1 MKVFDAICL
10 RRSIRKYKSD
20 PVEKGKLERILEAG
34 RLSPSAVN
42 KQPWHFIVVRDP
54 SVRESLRASYG
65 QSWFVNAP
73 LIIVVCA
80 DPSSAWVRRDGEEFW
95 KVDAAIALQDM
106 ILCATE
112 EGLGTCW
119 IGAFNENA
127 IREMLK
133 IPSHLKVIALLALGY
148 PREKLDISA
157 KIAHLIRPRKKLEK
171 IAYLEEYGKKFQFP
185 C

>member
-80 DPSSAWVRRDGEEFW
+80 DPNSAWVRRDGEEFW

-119 IGAFNENA
+119 IGAFSEEPA
-127 IREMLK
+127 RRVLK
-133 IPSHLKVIALLALGY
+133 IPEKIRIAAMTPLGY
-148 PREKLDISA
+148 ADESKEPVSDRKPLK
-157 KIAHLIRPRKKLEK
+157 KITH
-171 IAYLEEYGKKFQFP
+171 YEYW
-185 C
+185 

>member
-1 MKVFDAICL
+1 MNAFETIRS
-10 RRSIRKYKSD
+10 RRSIRRYKTD
-20 PVEKGKLERILEAG
+20 PVEEEKLQRILEAG

-65 QSWFVNAP
+65 QNWFVNAP

-80 DPSSAWVRRDGEEFW
+80 DPSNAWVRRDGEEYW
-95 KVDAAIALQDM
+95 KVDATIALQDM

-119 IGAFNENA
+119 IGAFNEEPA
-127 IREMLK
+127 RRALK
-133 IPSHLKVIALLALGY
+133 IP
-148 PREKLDISA
+148 
-157 KIAHLIRPRKKLEK
+157 EK
-171 IAYLEEYGKKFQFP
+171 IRIVAMTPVGYADERKEPVSDRKPLNEMTHYEYW
-185 C
+185 

>member
-119 IGAFNENA
+119 IGAFSEEPA
-127 IREMLK
+127 RRVLK
-133 IPSHLKVIALLALGY
+133 IPEKIRIAAMTPLGY
-148 PREKLDISA
+148 ADESKEPVSDRKPLK
-157 KIAHLIRPRKKLEK
+157 KITHYE
-171 IAYLEEYGKKFQFP
+171 
-185 C
+185 CW

>member
-1 MKVFDAICL
+1 MKVFDAISL

-119 IGAFNENA
+119 IGAFSEEPA
-127 IREMLK
+127 RRVLK
-133 IPSHLKVIALLALGY
+133 IPEKIRIAAMTPLGY
-148 PREKLDISA
+148 ADESKEPVSDRKPLK
-157 KIAHLIRPRKKLEK
+157 KITH
-171 IAYLEEYGKKFQFP
+171 YEYW
-185 C
+185 

>member
-10 RRSIRKYKSD
+10 RRSIRKYKPD

-119 IGAFNENA
+119 IGAFSEEPA
-127 IREMLK
+127 RRVLK
-133 IPSHLKVIALLALGY
+133 IPEKIRIAAMTPLGY
-148 PREKLDISA
+148 ADESKEPVSDRKPLK
-157 KIAHLIRPRKKLEK
+157 KITH
-171 IAYLEEYGKKFQFP
+171 YEYW
-185 C
+185 

>member
-10 RRSIRKYKSD
+10 RRSIRKYKPD

-95 KVDAAIALQDM
+95 KVDAAIALQNM

-119 IGAFNENA
+119 IGAFSEEPA
-127 IREMLK
+127 RRVLK
-133 IPSHLKVIALLALGY
+133 IPEKIRIAAMTPLGY
-148 PREKLDISA
+148 ADESKEPVSDRKPLK
-157 KIAHLIRPRKKLEK
+157 KITH
-171 IAYLEEYGKKFQFP
+171 YEYW
-185 C
+185 

>member
-95 KVDAAIALQDM
+95 KVDAAIALQNM

-119 IGAFNENA
+119 IGAFSEEPA
-127 IREMLK
+127 RRVLK
-133 IPSHLKVIALLALGY
+133 IPEKIRIAAMTPLGY
-148 PREKLDISA
+148 ADESKEPVSDRKPLK
-157 KIAHLIRPRKKLEK
+157 KITH
-171 IAYLEEYGKKFQFP
+171 YEYW
-185 C
+185 

>member
-1 MKVFDAICL
+1 MNVFEAIRT
-10 RRSIRKYKSD
+10 RRSVRRYKTD
-20 PVEKGKLERILEAG
+20 PVEENKLQRILEAG

-80 DPSSAWVRRDGEEFW
+80 DPSNAWVRRDGEEYW

-119 IGAFNENA
+119 IGAFNEEPA
-127 IREMLK
+127 RRVLK
-133 IPSHLKVIALLALGY
+133 IPEKMRIVAMTPVGYADESKAPVSDRKPLKEIMHY
-148 PREKLDISA
+148 D
-157 KIAHLIRPRKKLEK
+157 
-171 IAYLEEYGKKFQFP
+171 
-185 C
+185 CW

>member
-119 IGAFNENA
+119 IGAFSEEPA
-127 IREMLK
+127 RRVLK
-133 IPSHLKVIALLALGY
+133 IPEKIRIAAMTPLGY
-148 PREKLDISA
+148 ADESKEPVSDRKPLK
-157 KIAHLIRPRKKLEK
+157 KITH
-171 IAYLEEYGKKFQFP
+171 YEYW
-185 C
+185 

>member
-80 DPSSAWVRRDGEEFW
+80 DPNSAWVRRDGEEFW
-95 KVDAAIALQDM
+95 KVDAAIALQNM

-119 IGAFNENA
+119 IGAFSEEPA
-127 IREMLK
+127 RRVLK
-133 IPSHLKVIALLALGY
+133 IPEKIRIAAMTPLGY
-148 PREKLDISA
+148 ADESKEPVSDRKPLK
-157 KIAHLIRPRKKLEK
+157 KITH
-171 IAYLEEYGKKFQFP
+171 YEYW
-185 C
+185 

>member
-1 MKVFDAICL
+1 MNVFEAIRT
-10 RRSIRKYKSD
+10 RRSVRRYKTD
-20 PVEKGKLERILEAG
+20 PVEENKLQRILEAG

-80 DPSSAWVRRDGEEFW
+80 NPSNAWVRRDGEEYW

-119 IGAFNENA
+119 IGAFNEEPA
-127 IREMLK
+127 RRVLK
-133 IPSHLKVIALLALGY
+133 IPEKMRIVAMTPLGY
-148 PREKLDISA
+148 AEQSKAPVSD
-157 KIAHLIRPRKKLEK
+157 RKPLKE
-171 IAYLEEYGKKFQFP
+171 IMHYD
-185 C
+185 CW

>member
-20 PVEKGKLERILEAG
+20 NVEKGKLERILEAG

-42 KQPWHFIVVRDP
+42 KQPWHFIVIRDP

-95 KVDAAIALQDM
+95 KVDAAIAMQDM

-119 IGAFNENA
+119 IGAFSEEPA
-127 IREMLK
+127 RRVLK
-133 IPSHLKVIALLALGY
+133 IPEKIRIAAMTPLGY
-148 PREKLDISA
+148 ADESKEPVSDRKPLK
-157 KIAHLIRPRKKLEK
+157 KITH
-171 IAYLEEYGKKFQFP
+171 YEYW
-185 C
+185 

>member
-1 MKVFDAICL
+1 M
-10 RRSIRKYKSD
+10 
-20 PVEKGKLERILEAG
+20 
-34 RLSPSAVN
+34 
-42 KQPWHFIVVRDP
+42 
-54 SVRESLRASYG
+54 RASYG

-119 IGAFNENA
+119 IGAFSEEPA
-127 IREMLK
+127 RRVLK
-133 IPSHLKVIALLALGY
+133 IPEKIRIAAMTPLGY
-148 PREKLDISA
+148 ADESKEPVSDRKPLK
-157 KIAHLIRPRKKLEK
+157 KITH
-171 IAYLEEYGKKFQFP
+171 YEYW
-185 C
+185 

>member
-10 RRSIRKYKSD
+10 RRSIRKYKSN
-20 PVEKGKLERILEAG
+20 PVEKAKLQRILEAG

-42 KQPWHFIVVRDP
+42 KQPWHFIVVTDS

-73 LIIVVCA
+73 IIIVVCA
-80 DPSSAWVRRDGEEFW
+80 DPSRAWVRRDGEEFW
-95 KVDAAIALQDM
+95 KVDGAIALQDM

-119 IGAFNENA
+119 IGAFSEEPA
-127 IREMLK
+127 RRVLK
-133 IPSHLKVIALLALGY
+133 IPQNIRIVAMTPLGY
-148 PREKLDISA
+148 PDESKKPVSD
-157 KIAHLIRPRKKLEK
+157 RKPLNE
-171 IAYLEEYGKKFQFP
+171 ITHYEHW
-185 C
+185 

>member
-95 KVDAAIALQDM
+95 KVDAAIAMQDM

-119 IGAFNENA
+119 IGAFSEEPA
-127 IREMLK
+127 RRVLK
-133 IPSHLKVIALLALGY
+133 IPENIRIAAMTPLGY
-148 PREKLDISA
+148 ADESKEPVSDRKPLK
-157 KIAHLIRPRKKLEK
+157 KITH
-171 IAYLEEYGKKFQFP
+171 YEYW
-185 C
+185 

>member
-42 KQPWHFIVVRDP
+42 KQPWHFIVVTDP

-95 KVDAAIALQDM
+95 KVDATIALQDM

-119 IGAFNENA
+119 IGAFSEEPA
-127 IREMLK
+127 RRVLK
-133 IPSHLKVIALLALGY
+133 IPEKIRIVAMTPLGY
-148 PREKLDISA
+148 ADESKEPVSD
-157 KIAHLIRPRKKLEK
+157 RKPLKE
-171 IAYLEEYGKKFQFP
+171 ITHYEYW
-185 C
+185 

>member
-1 MKVFDAICL
+1 MKVFDAICF

-119 IGAFNENA
+119 IGAFSEEPA
-127 IREMLK
+127 RRVLK
-133 IPSHLKVIALLALGY
+133 IPEKIRIVAMTPLGY
-148 PREKLDISA
+148 ANESKEPVSD
-157 KIAHLIRPRKKLEK
+157 RKSLKE
-171 IAYLEEYGKKFQFP
+171 ITHYEYW
-185 C
+185 

>member
-1 MKVFDAICL
+1 MNVFEAIRT
-10 RRSIRKYKSD
+10 RRSVRRYKTH
-20 PVEKGKLERILEAG
+20 PVEENKLQRILEAG

-80 DPSSAWVRRDGEEFW
+80 DPSNAWVRRDGEEYW

-119 IGAFNENA
+119 IGAFNEEPA
-127 IREMLK
+127 RRVLK
-133 IPSHLKVIALLALGY
+133 IPEKIRIVAMTPLGY
-148 PREKLDISA
+148 ADESKAPVSDRKPLKESCTMTVGKSM
-157 KIAHLIRPRKKLEK
+157 LI
-171 IAYLEEYGKKFQFP
+171 
-185 C
+185 

>member
-10 RRSIRKYKSD
+10 RRSIRRYKSD
-20 PVEKGKLERILEAG
+20 PVEKRKLERILEAG

-42 KQPWHFIVVRDP
+42 KQPWHFIVVRDH

-95 KVDAAIALQDM
+95 KVDAAIAMQDM

-119 IGAFNENA
+119 IGAFSEEPA
-127 IREMLK
+127 RRVLK
-133 IPSHLKVIALLALGY
+133 IPEKIRIAAMTPLGY
-148 PREKLDISA
+148 ADESKEPVSDRKPLK
-157 KIAHLIRPRKKLEK
+157 KITH
-171 IAYLEEYGKKFQFP
+171 YEYW
-185 C
+185 

>member
-1 MKVFDAICL
+1 MNVFDAICT
-10 RRSIRKYKSD
+10 RRSVRRYKAD
-20 PVEKGKLERILEAG
+20 PVEEEKLQRILEAG

-54 SVRESLRASYG
+54 SVRETLRASYG

-80 DPSSAWVRRDGEEFW
+80 DPSKAWVRRDGEEYW

-112 EGLGTCW
+112 QGLGTCW
-119 IGAFNENA
+119 IGAFNEEA
-127 IREMLK
+127 ARRALK
-133 IPSHLKVIALLALGY
+133 IPEKIRIVAMTPLGY
-148 PREKLDISA
+148 ADE
-157 KIAHLIRPRKKLEK
+157 RKEPVSDRKSLNE
-171 IAYLEEYGKKFQFP
+171 ITHYE
-185 C
+185 CW

>member
-34 RLSPSAVN
+34 RRSPSAVN

-119 IGAFNENA
+119 IGAFSEEPA
-127 IREMLK
+127 RRVLK
-133 IPSHLKVIALLALGY
+133 IPEKIRIAAMTPLGY
-148 PREKLDISA
+148 ADESKEPVSDRKPLK
-157 KIAHLIRPRKKLEK
+157 KITHYEHW
-171 IAYLEEYGKKFQFP
+171 
-185 C
+185 

>member
-42 KQPWHFIVVRDP
+42 KQPWHFIVVTDP

-119 IGAFNENA
+119 IGAFSEEPA
-127 IREMLK
+127 RRVLK
-133 IPSHLKVIALLALGY
+133 IPEKIRIVAMTPLGY
-148 PREKLDISA
+148 ADESKEPVSD
-157 KIAHLIRPRKKLEK
+157 RKPLEK
-171 IAYLEEYGKKFQFP
+171 ITHYEYW
-185 C
+185 

>member
-1 MKVFDAICL
+1 MKVFDAISL

-119 IGAFNENA
+119 IGAFSEEPA
-127 IREMLK
+127 RRVLK
-133 IPSHLKVIALLALGY
+133 IPEKIRIAAMTPLGY
-148 PREKLDISA
+148 ADESKKPVSD
-157 KIAHLIRPRKKLEK
+157 RKPLKE
-171 IAYLEEYGKKFQFP
+171 ITHYEYW
-185 C
+185 

>member
-95 KVDAAIALQDM
+95 KVDAAIALQNM

-119 IGAFNENA
+119 IGAFSEEPA
-127 IREMLK
+127 RRALK
-133 IPSHLKVIALLALGY
+133 IPEKIRIAAMTPLGY
-148 PREKLDISA
+148 ADESKEPVSDRKPLK
-157 KIAHLIRPRKKLEK
+157 KITH
-171 IAYLEEYGKKFQFP
+171 YEYW
-185 C
+185 

>member
-1 MKVFDAICL
+1 MNVFEAIRT
-10 RRSIRKYKSD
+10 RRSVRRYKTH
-20 PVEKGKLERILEAG
+20 PVEENKLQRILEAG

-80 DPSSAWVRRDGEEFW
+80 DPSNAWVRRDGEEYW
-95 KVDAAIALQDM
+95 KVDAAIALQNM

-119 IGAFNENA
+119 IGAFNEEPA
-127 IREMLK
+127 RRVLK
-133 IPSHLKVIALLALGY
+133 IPEKIRIVAMTPLGY
-148 PREKLDISA
+148 ADESKAPVSD
-157 KIAHLIRPRKKLEK
+157 RKPLKE
-171 IAYLEEYGKKFQFP
+171 IMHYD
-185 C
+185 CW

>member
-1 MKVFDAICL
+1 MNILDTIRT
-10 RRSIRKYKSD
+10 RRSIRRYKTD
-20 PVEKGKLERILEAG
+20 PVEEEKLQRILEAG

-65 QSWFVNAP
+65 QNWFVNAP

-80 DPSSAWVRRDGEEFW
+80 DPGNAWVRRDGEEYW
-95 KVDAAIALQDM
+95 KVDATIALQDM

-119 IGAFNENA
+119 IGAFSEEPA
-127 IREMLK
+127 RRALK
-133 IPSHLKVIALLALGY
+133 IP
-148 PREKLDISA
+148 
-157 KIAHLIRPRKKLEK
+157 EK
-171 IAYLEEYGKKFQFP
+171 IRIVAMTPVGYADERKEPVSDRKPLNEITHYEYW
-185 C
+185 

>member
-1 MKVFDAICL
+1 MNVFDTIRT
-10 RRSIRKYKSD
+10 RRSIRRYKTD
-20 PVEKGKLERILEAG
+20 PVEEEKLQRILEAG

-119 IGAFNENA
+119 IGAFSEEPA
-127 IREMLK
+127 RRVLK
-133 IPSHLKVIALLALGY
+133 IPEKIRIAAMTPLGY
-148 PREKLDISA
+148 ADESKEPVSDRKPLK
-157 KIAHLIRPRKKLEK
+157 KITH
-171 IAYLEEYGKKFQFP
+171 YEYW
-185 C
+185 